1 VAWFHALTEMKDRH
15 EADIIVR
22 AFAERHEHHVDIGGA
37 ITADGRLAYMYA
49 KDRLLVREQYLRG
62 EGGTH
67 GPQRIRDA
75 HARRGVL
82 DVLEHHG
89 VATVEVR
96 RVARDIV
103 VVRLN
108 PEVPAETRGEGTA
121 EGNNARSEGDEG
133 SPGIDSRP
141 SAGNDGT
148 LEGNGET
155 GEGNGET
162 GEGNGET
169 GEGDG
174 GTAEGNGETG
184 YSNGEIGDGEE
195 RDARFFLRRIEE
207 EVGAGIATIDQV
219 LISSPEGT
227 GCPATEPQETYDPK
241 PYPPVCP
248 GRGGHGVRIYVADTG
263 IVKNTVASCRWLHG
277 VTGDDDP
284 SVSGGTIKPYGGHG
298 TFVAGVIRCMAP
310 GAKIVVRSVFD
321 IAGSA
326 LESDFVPK
334 LYKGFAE
341 GAEIFHVTVSSPTQD
356 YLPLMAFEAWM
367 EDLRQHKG
375 VVCVVPAGNYDSSK
389 PHWPAAFPGLISVG
403 ALATDWRS
411 RAYFSD
417 YGGWV
422 DVYAPGQNLVN
433 AFATGTF
440 RCEIAP
446 FTGETRTFSGM
457 AQWSGTSFST
467 PIVTGLIAARMTQRG
482 ESAQQAATALLAK
495 ARGQAIPGLGPVL
508 YPGCDDDDE
517 RCGCGDSRRCGCDC
531 GRCGCDCGRRERDCG
546 CGGRGY
552 GGGHRT
558 RGLCRAEQ

>member
-184 YSNGEIGDGEE
+184 YGNGEIGDGEE

-334 LYKGFAE
+334 LYKGFAD

-422 DVYAPGQNLVN
+422 DVYAPGRDLVN
-433 AFATGTF
+433 AYATGIYT
-440 RCEIAP
+440 CHVEP
-446 FTGETRTFSGM
+446 YVGQTREFYGM
-457 AQWSGTSFST
+457 AKWSGTSFST
-467 PIVTGLIAARMTQRG
+467 PIVTGLIASRMFRTG
-482 ESAQQAATALLAK
+482 ESGRIAAAALLAE
-495 ARGQAIPGLGPVL
+495 ARAQAIPGVGAILLPCCGVAADRPRECCCGHHKR
-508 YPGCDDDDE
+508 PGC
-517 RCGCGDSRRCGCDC
+517 C
-531 GRCGCDCGRRERDCG
+531 
-546 CGGRGY
+546 
-552 GGGHRT
+552 
-558 RGLCRAEQ
+558 